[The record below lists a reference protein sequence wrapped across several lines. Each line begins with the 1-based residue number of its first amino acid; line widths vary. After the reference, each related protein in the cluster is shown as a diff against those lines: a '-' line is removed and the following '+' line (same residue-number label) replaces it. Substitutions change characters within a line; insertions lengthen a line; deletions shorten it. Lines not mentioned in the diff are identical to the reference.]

1 MQLDGSKSMRT
12 ILRCVDLY
20 KSYFMNHNELK
31 VLRGINLEI
40 GGGEIVAII
49 GASGAGKSTLLH
61 ILGTLD
67 RPTTGKVYISG
78 VEVFSLSDD
87 ELAKFRSNEIG
98 FVFQFHHLLPEF
110 TALENVM
117 MPALIAGKK
126 MRQVKGKAELLLSE
140 VGLSERLDHRP
151 AELSGG
157 EQQRVAVARA
167 MMNDP
172 RVILADEPSG
182 NLDTQNASAL
192 HSLLVTLSRSHGTTF
207 VIATHNE
214 DLKRLA
220 DRVMKIQDGVM
231 IVDEK

>member
-1 MQLDGSKSMRT
+1 MET
-12 ILRCVDLY
+12 ILKCVDLF
-20 KSYFMNHNELK
+20 KSYFMNHNELR

-40 GGGEIVAII
+40 ARGEIVAII

-67 RPTTGKVYISG
+67 RPTSGKVYISG
-78 VEVFSLSDD
+78 IDVFSLNDD
-87 ELAKFRSNEIG
+87 KLAKFRSGEIG

-126 MRQVKGKAELLLSE
+126 MSEVKAKAEVLLSE
-140 VGLSERLDHRP
+140 VGLSERLNHRP

-172 RVILADEPSG
+172 GIILADEPSG
-182 NLDTQNASAL
+182 NLDTENASAL
-192 HSLLVTLSRSHGTTF
+192 HSLLVDLNRSHGTTF

-220 DRVMKIQDGVM
+220 GRVMKIQDGT
-231 IVDEK
+231 INIHAK